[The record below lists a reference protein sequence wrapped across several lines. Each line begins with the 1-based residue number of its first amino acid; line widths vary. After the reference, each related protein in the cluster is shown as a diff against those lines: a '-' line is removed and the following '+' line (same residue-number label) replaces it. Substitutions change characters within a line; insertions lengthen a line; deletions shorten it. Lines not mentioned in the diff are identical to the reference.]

1 MRGYLSAV
9 WAFEVLPRLQDSA
22 EVVGAGV
29 KILKAK
35 RELVVNGFSVR
46 TGRLNLKNRL
56 DMRLDVGLLLTRK
69 YYMSAAGEF
78 FGISA

>member
-9 WAFEVLPRLQDSA
+9 WAFEVLSRLQDSA

-35 RELVVNGFSVR
+35 RELVVNGFSVG
-46 TGRLNLKNRL
+46 TARLNLKNRL
-56 DMRLDVGLLLTRK
+56 DMRFDVALLLTRK

-78 FGISA
+78 LGTSA